1 MMAMLTST
9 LSTSVIATALPTI
22 VGDLGGQDKLSWVA
36 SATLLVCGAVAAW
49 NFALIADEYGVREG
63 GLPFTVLLGLGVAA
77 FMVSLP
83 GFFASRSRA
92 RAPRD

>member
-1 MMAMLTST
+1 MTQRT
-9 LSTSVIATALPTI
+9 DFWALA
-22 VGDLGGQDKLSWVA
+22 LVA

-63 GLPFTVLLGLGVAA
+63 GLPFTILLGIGVAA

-83 GFFASRSRA
+83 GFFATRSRA
-92 RAPRD
+92 RTPRD